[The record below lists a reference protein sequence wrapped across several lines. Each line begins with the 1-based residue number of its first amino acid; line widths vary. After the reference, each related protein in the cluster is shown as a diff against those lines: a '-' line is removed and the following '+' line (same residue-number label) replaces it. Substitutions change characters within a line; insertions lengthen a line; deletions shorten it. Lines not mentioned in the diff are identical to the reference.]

1 MAISIE
7 NLFFYFLYFFDALV
21 ILQISFL
28 FFKKRKIEIQLLL
41 LMIYCVADSLI
52 NLISTYTTSYQVDY
66 YLYGLFT
73 LIEYCV
79 FTFFIITN
87 VRTKKFQKLVIY
99 ISAAFILF
107 NIYHTIFSNHRGLDS
122 IPIGI
127 ETILIFVYCFY
138 YLYTQMNIVQDTFIY
153 NKYQFWIIVGF
164 MVYLGGSFFI
174 YIFFNILDRK
184 IVLEYWF
191 LTYVF
196 YIIKNI
202 LFAIGISL
210 CGKEKQSK
218 KISHNKVYPYLN

>member
-7 NLFFYFLYFFDALV
+7 NLFFNLLYFFDAFVVLQVLYLV
-21 ILQISFL
+21 V
-28 FFKKRKIEIQLLL
+28 KKKKIDSQLWLL
-41 LMIYCVADSLI
+41 VVYCVSDSLCNRI
-52 NLISTYTTSYQVDY
+52 VGYTSYQVDY
-66 YLYGLFT
+66 YIYGLFT
-73 LIEYCV
+73 LIEYTV
-79 FTFFIITN
+79 FTLFILMNLEKRDFKRLI
-87 VRTKKFQKLVIY
+87 IY
-99 ISAAFILF
+99 ISLAFATF
-107 NIYHTIFSNHRGLDS
+107 NVYHTISSNHRGLDS

-127 ETILIFVYCFY
+127 ETILIFLYCFY
-138 YLYTQMNIVQDTFIY
+138 YLYTQMSDLGDVFIY
-153 NKYQFWIIVGF
+153 SKYQFWVIVGF

-210 CGKEKQSK
+210 YGKQKQSK
-218 KISHNKVYPYLN
+218 KSSYNKVYPYLN

>member
-7 NLFFYFLYFFDALV
+7 NLFFILLFFFDAFVVLQVFYLFIRKKKIDSKLWLLV
-21 ILQISFL
+21 V
-28 FFKKRKIEIQLLL
+28 
-41 LMIYCVADSLI
+41 YCVSDSLCNSI
-52 NLISTYTTSYQVDY
+52 VNYTSYQVDY
-66 YLYGLFT
+66 YVYGLFT
-73 LIEYCV
+73 LIEYSV
-79 FTFFIITN
+79 FTLFLLKNLQKKVFKKIIT
-87 VRTKKFQKLVIY
+87 Y
-99 ISAAFILF
+99 ISAGFILF

-138 YLYTQMNIVQDTFIY
+138 YLYTQMNVVQDAFIY
-153 NKYQFWIIVGF
+153 NKYQFWIVIGF

-210 CGKEKQSK
+210 YGKQRQSK